1 MRNKLFFLIVCVLC
15 AISGNGQN
23 IPEWYLKKPTPSNPT
38 YVYNAECGFGYNYR
52 EARNEAFA
60 RMFQYASNRLGQPID
75 SEEINRAVQS
85 GKDYEVISAQYNI
98 PINKVCECSAE
109 INGNQ
114 CVYILCQVATSGN
127 IPVKFDDSFSDCDC
141 GKANNLYSQDALYV
155 DDCTIYRDGKKLKEG
170 EIRTMFANTK
180 SYELYDR
187 GMRLQKNN
195 GARTVGW
202 LACGVGLFPTIIGG
216 VLYVGSGSDEYRPN
230 HEEDHEK
237 DRERHKNT
245 LIVGSALMGCG
256 IVSLLIGGVILP
268 SIGKSKI
275 RKAVNLYN
283 NGKLYSQ
290 IDYGFSGNGIYL
302 TLSF

>member
-1 MRNKLFFLIVCVLC
+1 MRNKLFFFIVCVLC

-127 IPVKFDDSFSDCDC
+127 IPVRFDDSFSDCDC

-180 SYELYDR
+180 SYELYDK
-187 GMRLQKNN
+187 GMRLCNS
-195 GARTVGW
+195 VGFT
-202 LACGVGLFPTIIGG
+202 LLGG
-216 VLYVGSGSDEYRPN
+216 VLVPGGAVGGLLASESSG
-230 HEEDHEK
+230 
-237 DRERHKNT
+237 T
-245 LIVGSALMGCG
+245 MAWA
-256 IVSLLIGGVILP
+256 IGGTIAVGGVLMMFLP
-268 SIGKSKI
+268 RSIGKSKI

>member
-1 MRNKLFFLIVCVLC
+1 MRNKLLFCVVCVLC

-98 PINKVCECSAE
+98 PINKVCECSTE

-127 IPVKFDDSFSDCDC
+127 ILVKFDDSFNDCDC
-141 GKANNLYSQDALYV
+141 GKANNLYSKDALYV
-155 DDCTIYRDGKKLKEG
+155 EGRTIYRNGKPLNEG

-187 GMRLQKNN
+187 GMRLARERGH
-195 GARTVGW
+195 GAEWFLVTVG
-202 LACGVGLFPTIIGG
+202 VIPTIAGIA
-216 VLYVGSGSDEYRPN
+216 VGWDEGNGS
-230 HEEDHEK
+230 
-237 DRERHKNT
+237 
-245 LIVGSALMGCG
+245 LITGAAMMSCG
-256 IVSLLIGGVILP
+256 FTILFIRGVILP

>member
-1 MRNKLFFLIVCVLC
+1 MRNKLLFCVVCVLC

-98 PINKVCECSAE
+98 PINKVCECSTE

-127 IPVKFDDSFSDCDC
+127 IPVRFDDSFNDCDC

-155 DDCTIYRDGKKLKEG
+155 DDCTIYRDGKKLKKG

-187 GMRLQKNN
+187 GMRLQENN
-195 GARTVGW
+195 GAFTFGFV
-202 LACGVGLFPTIIGG
+202 ACGVGFFPTLLGG
-216 VLYVGSGSDEYRPN
+216 VFYSDSSNSGE
-230 HEEDHEK
+230 

-256 IVSLLIGGVILP
+256 IVSLLIGEVILP

>member
-1 MRNKLFFLIVCVLC
+1 MRNKLFFFIVCVLC

-98 PINKVCECSAE
+98 PINKVCECSTE

-127 IPVKFDDSFSDCDC
+127 IPVRFDDSFNDCDR
-141 GKANNLYSQDALYV
+141 GKANNLYSKDALYV
-155 DDCTIYRDGKKLKEG
+155 EGHTIYRNGKSLEEG
-170 EIRTMFANTK
+170 EIRTLFANTK

-187 GMRLQKNN
+187 GMRLCNS
-195 GARTVGW
+195 VGII
-202 LACGVGLFPTIIGG
+202 LLGGILIPGGGVGGLLASESSGTMAWAIGGAVAVGG
-216 VLYVGSGSDEYRPN
+216 VLM
-230 HEEDHEK
+230 
-237 DRERHKNT
+237 
-245 LIVGSALMGCG
+245 IF
-256 IVSLLIGGVILP
+256 LP
-268 SIGKSKI
+268 QSIGKSKI